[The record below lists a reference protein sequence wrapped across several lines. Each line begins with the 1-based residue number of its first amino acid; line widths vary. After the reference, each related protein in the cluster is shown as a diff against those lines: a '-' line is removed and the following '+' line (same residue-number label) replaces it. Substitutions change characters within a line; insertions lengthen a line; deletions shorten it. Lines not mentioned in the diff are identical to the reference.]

1 MMTPSTQGKPAIVDK
16 GGISRT
22 ERLRQ
27 SYRKAFDPA
36 KNRKNLSNP
45 EEESQYLVERSRS
58 VNKLDSF
65 QQMQEFRSKL
75 PAADFK
81 RDFLEQLSKSQVIVV
96 SGETGCGKTTQIP
109 QFILENAVANEMGES
124 ATLLYATSSFKCH
137 WRC

>member
-1 MMTPSTQGKPAIVDK
+1 MAFREP
-16 GGISRT
+16 

-45 EEESQYLVERSRS
+45 DEESQYLAERSRS

-65 QQMQEFRSKL
+65 QQMQDFRSKL
-75 PAADFK
+75 PAANFK
-81 RDFLEQLSKSQVIVV
+81 GEFLEQLDKSQVIVV

-109 QFILENAVANEMGES
+109 QFILENEVANDNGGKCKFM
-124 ATLLYATSSFKCH
+124 YATSSFKCH